1 MTKIFKPTEQP
12 DAAKAPAD
20 TSAAFVTPA
29 VLTIPQAAKA
39 LQVSVKTIYNALNAG
54 KIFSVY
60 VLGARRIPAD
70 EIVRIASLGTIANE
84 SEISAHYAR
93 CNPENSAWAKQE
105 MARRLAARGAE
116 TR

>member
-1 MTKIFKPTEQP
+1 MTKIPFTISQP
-12 DAAKAPAD
+12 HVDNPVTDAPI
-20 TSAAFVTPA
+20 SPA
-29 VLTIPQAAKA
+29 VLTIPQAANA

-105 MARRLAARGAE
+105 MARRLAARAVE
-116 TR
+116 QPQ

>member
-1 MTKIFKPTEQP
+1 MTKIPFPANQPHADNPVTDAPISPT
-12 DAAKAPAD
+12 
-20 TSAAFVTPA
+20 

-70 EIVRIASLGTIANE
+70 EIVRIASLGTITNE
-84 SEISAHYAR
+84 SEISAHYHR
-93 CNPENSAWAKQE
+93 CNAENSQWARDE
-105 MARRLAARGAE
+105 MSRRLAAREAVQHP
-116 TR
+116 

>member
-1 MTKIFKPTEQP
+1 MTKIHKPVNQP
-12 DAAKAPAD
+12 HAD
-20 TSAAFVTPA
+20 NAVTDSPISPA
-29 VLTIPQAAKA
+29 VLTIPQAANA

-93 CNPENSAWAKQE
+93 CNPENSVWARNE
-105 MARRLAARGAE
+105 MARRLAARGGNQSWI
-116 TR
+116 